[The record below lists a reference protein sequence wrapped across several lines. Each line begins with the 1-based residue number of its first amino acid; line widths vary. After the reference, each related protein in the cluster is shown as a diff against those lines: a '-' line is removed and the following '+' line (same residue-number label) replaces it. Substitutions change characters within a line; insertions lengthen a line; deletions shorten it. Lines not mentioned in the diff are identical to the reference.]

1 MMKILLFLCVFISA
15 VFGNIFKF
23 DARKLIGND
32 LNFFQHK
39 IYTAL
44 NVQEKTKSLRNA
56 ALHALK
62 PATTIHINALTNA
75 LLDAN
80 ASKVT
85 FLIAMANVF

>member
-1 MMKILLFLCVFISA
+1 VFLFQLFSV
-15 VFGNIFKF
+15 IFLNF
-23 DARKLIGND
+23 LASGND

-39 IYTAL
+39 IHTAL